1 MFLIIILTYTIILI
15 FYITVSIGNA
25 SRERLQFIA
34 TNSVNNNTHNNNYIL
49 AEDIITLK
57 NYENYILR
65 SHEITFTINDKTYQE
80 VIGHKERIG
89 GNDEVC
95 YLKSL
100 MDLFF

>member
-1 MFLIIILTYTIILI
+1 M
-15 FYITVSIGNA
+15 SISNA
-25 SRERLQFIA
+25 SNESLQLIA
-34 TNSVNNNTHNNNYIL
+34 TNSINNNTDNNNYIS

-57 NYENYILR
+57 NCENYILP

-100 MDLFF
+100 MDLFFNSRINN